1 MVPISNIK
9 VTNPIVILIYYLT
22 YWRRGA
28 LMATRHCSP
37 VSLEHFGPGQ
47 GGNGVVGAIMIFL
60 NVFIV
65 ISWIANNWTSV
76 FWTDLG
82 FSCCTRNGRQSYIWG
97 HWSWKI
103 KNMEN
108 YRYDFESCV
117 SSIGRDNKGQRV
129 ERRFYSSAVWQTTN
143 SLSKVLQAFDSKTS
157 TIFCIKGEITLN

>member
-1 MVPISNIK
+1 MVPISNTK
-9 VTNPIVILIYYLT
+9 LTTPILILIYYLT

-65 ISWIANNWTSV
+65 ISWITNDWTSV
-76 FWTDLG
+76 FWTDFG

-97 HWSWKI
+97 HWSWNI
-103 KNMEN
+103 KKMEN
-108 YRYDFESCV
+108 YSYDFESKRPK
-117 SSIGRDNKGQRV
+117 SGEKYSLFGRLTPFENCELITADDD
-129 ERRFYSSAVWQTTN
+129 FW
-143 SLSKVLQAFDSKTS
+143 
-157 TIFCIKGEITLN
+157 EILNLPIYILTL

>member
-1 MVPISNIK
+1 MLSGCIVSLEHFVLGHFLNHPYRPSRIVKWSLSQISN
-9 VTNPIVILIYYLT
+9 PILILIYYLT

-47 GGNGVVGAIMIFL
+47 GGNGVVGSIMIFL
-60 NVFIV
+60 DVFIV

-97 HWSWKI
+97 HWSWNI
-103 KNMEN
+103 KNMGN
-108 YRYDFESCV
+108 YRYDFESLRPKLRV
-117 SSIGRDNKGQRV
+117 REGFALRPFKNK
-129 ERRFYSSAVWQTTN
+129 F
-143 SLSKVLQAFDSKTS
+143 
-157 TIFCIKGEITLN
+157 IK